1 MMFNIAA
8 ITWISRGDNS
18 VAPVRTFN
26 SFWSLFCF
34 LLAISYRTALIAAL
48 SIPTSEV
55 PIDTLIQLSRS
66 GLHLFG
72 YNNLFNQLSRLSHDP
87 NVIEMGK
94 RYRSVPKNQTI
105 IELIEGGD
113 SAFLESSDFLNY
125 LVATSPRKNR
135 NAAPH
140 VMHECVT
147 AFPVGIGFT
156 PGSALKVKID
166 PILQQMSAAGL
177 LDHWMQSTILRYRSS
192 YQANDDMKMKSS
204 NNEKKPFSLYH
215 LEGVFF
221 LLLFCSII
229 SLLVFSLELIVFK
242 FRK

>member
-1 MMFNIAA
+1 MMYNLGA
-8 ITWISRGDNS
+8 ITWMNRADYS
-18 VAPVRTFN
+18 VMPIRSFN

-34 LLAISYRTALIAAL
+34 LLATIYRTALIAAL
-48 SIPTSEV
+48 SIPTLEP
-55 PIDTLIQLSRS
+55 PIDTMLQLARS
-66 GLHLFG
+66 GLQLYG
-72 YNNLFNQLSRLSHDP
+72 YNNLFNQLAQLSHDP
-87 NVIEMGK
+87 HVIEMGE
-94 RYRSVPKNQTI
+94 RYRSVSKNQTI
-105 IELIEGGD
+105 VELIDEGD
-113 SAFLESSDFLNY
+113 NAFLESKDFLNY